1 MTPIDPHST
10 MLVLMT
16 IGTFGVLA
24 AVAFVLRCAK

>member
-24 AVAFVLRCAK
+24 AAAFVVKCAK